1 MTLSKQMRPE
11 LSLTTQN
18 GIIHFLIAS
27 PQARF
32 VRSTHPLLPPPA
44 DLISKG
50 FTSCCL
56 PCLTFGK
63 TQARVQ
69 DPTLQNY
76 SSINSEVGAPKI
88 MQWLTRLTLACSA
101 PFSPFSPSDTANG
114 LFKRSGG
121 VKCARSMELRV
132 PVLETAVSPSGV
144 DAVH

>member
-1 MTLSKQMRPE
+1 MTVSNQMRPE
-11 LSLTTQN
+11 LSLTIQN

-27 PQARF
+27 PQARS
-32 VRSTHPLLPPPA
+32 VRIPHPLLPPPA

-76 SSINSEVGAPKI
+76 SSINSEVGTPSSY
-88 MQWLTRLTLACSA
+88 QWFTNLSSPAVRHFHCSRYGILPMDHSNDSA
-101 PFSPFSPSDTANG
+101 
-114 LFKRSGG
+114 
-121 VKCARSMELRV
+121 E
-132 PVLETAVSPSGV
+132 
-144 DAVH
+144 